1 MEGLLERVREGA
13 CMCVKRVPC
22 CSVFEPTPTLT
33 GHMVCVMPAVS
44 FACVLTTPKIHQLG
58 EKAREKERRGGYTK
72 KGLQTLEELIDEERQ
87 RCLHS

>member
-1 MEGLLERVREGA
+1 MKERWHEGGGGIIGASEGGCMHVCKEGSLLQ
-13 CMCVKRVPC
+13 C
-22 CSVFEPTPTLT
+22 VFEPTPTLT

-72 KGLQTLEELIDEERQ
+72 KGLQT
-87 RCLHS
+87 H